1 VLETID
7 EVTMG
12 TYAAHE
18 LPKRALLPTIYHEA
32 GVAPDYARIANVVA
46 GVCIVC
52 GALECAHHYE
62 VFKPQRLDVSR
73 VTRVSVYADHYEL
86 TMCPEAPVK

>member
-18 LPKRALLPTIYHEA
+18 IPTRAQLPTLYHEA
-32 GVAPDYARIANVVA
+32 GIAPDYARVANVVD
-46 GVCIVC
+46 GICMVC
-52 GALECAHHYE
+52 GALEGAHHYE
-62 VFKPQRLDVSR
+62 VFKPQRLDVPR
-73 VTRVSVYADHYEL
+73 VTSVTVHASGYEF
-86 TMCPEAPVK
+86 TMCPETLIK